1 MHLFFAQETTDD
13 INTHKCLIVF
23 QEGVDMD
30 VQIEVENA
38 VRMSAEEYRGDEL
51 IKFYWANDVSSALS
65 GNIREACRLGEV
77 TDTPTMIL
85 LDVKNDGTFYVSKD
99 RSITTATIKFFLLNY
114 SNGTRQQICG

>member
-1 MHLFFAQETTDD
+1 
-13 INTHKCLIVF
+13 
-23 QEGVDMD
+23 MD
-30 VQIEVENA
+30 LQTEVENA
-38 VRMSAEEYRGDEL
+38 VRTSAEEYRGDEL

-85 LDVKNDGTFYVSKD
+85 LDVMNDGTFYVSKD